1 MTRTGTVVSCEH
13 ASNALPPAY
22 AGLVPTAV
30 LASHRG
36 WDPGALMLAEALAT
50 RLDAPL
56 HAGQFSRLLVDLN
69 RSPHHPELF
78 SEYSR
83 PLDAGAHTGLLD
95 AVYRPYRGA
104 VLAAVMARRPCLHLS
119 IHSFTPHWQ
128 GQQRRTDIGLLYDPA
143 RGTERRIVTA
153 LLGRLRAAGSWT
165 VHRNQPYRGRA
176 DGHTTALRRQLGDD
190 TYAGLEIEVNQR
202 WLASPEWPTLLDAMV
217 DAVGAI
223 PWPGDAVT

>member
-1 MTRTGTVVSCEH
+1 
-13 ASNALPPAY
+13 
-22 AGLVPTAV
+22 
-30 LASHRG
+30 
-36 WDPGALMLAEALAT
+36 MLAEALAN
-50 RLDAPL
+50 RLHAPL

-69 RSPHHPELF
+69 RSPRHRALF
-78 SEYSR
+78 SEYTR
-83 PLDAGAHTGLLD
+83 QLETGARTALLD

-128 GQQRRTDIGLLYDPA
+128 GRQRRTDIGLLYDPA
-143 RGTERRIVTA
+143 RQTESRIVTA
-153 LLGRLRAAGSWT
+153 LAARLRAAGRWT

-190 TYAGLEIEVNQR
+190 AYAGLEIEVNQR
-202 WLASPEWPTLLDAMV
+202 WLASPQWPRLLEAMV

-223 PWPGDAVT
+223 PWPGDATT